1 MQTER
6 AVSSPTYHTIPGTS
20 VETRDTQANSG
31 TQADTNELSAPAPE
45 KKKRERWSESRTKT
59 LVYLWKEHF
68 RDLQTSKQNLIWIK
82 IKTAVNEKGPEK
94 TLKQLK
100 DKIRNLKDAYKAAR
114 DSNKKTG
121 ASPTYS
127 PYFEDFDEVLGTCD
141 VINTSFAGEV
151 GLLNQ
156 YDISDD
162 VGKDNLSL
170 FRIYFS
176 GGRERFSEL
185 KERCSELK
193 GVHRKVFAK
202 PVLVN
207 NLHKNMWSNFLK

>member
-6 AVSSPTYHTIPGTS
+6 AVSSPIYYTIPGTS
-20 VETRDTQANSG
+20 IETRDTQESTG
-31 TQADTNELSAPAPE
+31 TQVDTNDLSASAAE
-45 KKKRERWSESRTKT
+45 KKKRERWSESQTKT

-68 RDLQTSKQNLIWIK
+68 RDLQTSKQHLIWIK
-82 IKTAVNEKGPEK
+82 IKTAGNEKGPEQ

-114 DSNKKTG
+114 DNNKKTG

-127 PYFEDFDEVLGTCD
+127 PYFEDFDEVLSTRD
-141 VINTSFAGEV
+141 VINTPFAGKV
-151 GLLNQ
+151 GVLKQ
-156 YDISDD
+156 DDISDD
-162 VGKDNLSL
+162 VGKDNLIL